1 MRWSQSEKKI
11 ARRVYDTA
19 LETELAEIMAEFK
32 GKAAAA
38 ATPDEMWELEGLLS
52 RKRREIQ
59 EKYDYRYSQLIL
71 VFARLLQEGASVKIN
86 FMVYRKKSCRTLDGS
101 FRCRSGCSSSV
112 GGHVAEAAI

>member
-1 MRWSQSEKKI
+1 MYHHLKWSQSEKKI

-71 VFARLLQEGASVKIN
+71 VFARLLREGRIREDQLHGLSEEKLSHIRRIV
-86 FMVYRKKSCRTLDGS
+86 SL
-101 FRCRSGCSSSV
+101 
-112 GGHVAEAAI
+112 